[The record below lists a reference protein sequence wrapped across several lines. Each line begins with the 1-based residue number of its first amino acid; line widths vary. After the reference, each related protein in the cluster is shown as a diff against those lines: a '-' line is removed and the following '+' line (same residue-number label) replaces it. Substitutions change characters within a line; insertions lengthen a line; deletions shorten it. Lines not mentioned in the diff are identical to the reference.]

1 MTVKNEYQVIRT
13 AEGLR
18 FVGVCLFCGSNFQ
31 AKRRSKKYCSLTC
44 KELFGRKK
52 RQGIELQ
59 KELQGNHKTDVE
71 AKIETLSTAI
81 KEAYNKNDLIK
92 MEMLQRQKEHFLKQA
107 TV

>member
-18 FVGVCLFCGSNFQ
+18 FVGVCLFCSSNFQ
-31 AKRRSKKYCSLTC
+31 AKRRSKKYCSPTC
-44 KELFGRKK
+44 KELYGRQK
-52 RQGIELQ
+52 RQGIEPQ
-59 KELQGNHKTDVE
+59 QGNHKTDFE
-71 AKIETLSTAI
+71 TKIETLSTAI
-81 KEAYNKNDLIK
+81 KEAYNQNDFIK